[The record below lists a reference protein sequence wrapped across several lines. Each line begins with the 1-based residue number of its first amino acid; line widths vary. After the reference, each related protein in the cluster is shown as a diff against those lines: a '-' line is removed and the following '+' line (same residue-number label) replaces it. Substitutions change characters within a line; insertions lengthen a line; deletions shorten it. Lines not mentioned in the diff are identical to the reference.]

1 MIVCPDYDKLQK
13 NTEADLELIDT
24 YGAQINSVDVELC
37 DIILNHLKNMVD
49 TVVYNMPN
57 TKLQHKYE
65 EALFEVAKACYKLNK
80 VIMTEEVPSWYV
92 KENYVE
98 GYTCMDRSDVTEMLE
113 NLIKDDL
120 STFDDDGFYFEIEND
135 QNMRKLKNEN
145 KS

>member
-13 NTEADLELIDT
+13 NTEVDLELIDT
-24 YGAQINSVDVELC
+24 YGVLISSVDVELC
-37 DIILNHLKNMVD
+37 DIILKHLKNMID
-49 TVVYNMPN
+49 TVVYDMPN
-57 TKLQHKYE
+57 TKLQRKYE
-65 EALFEVAKACYKLNK
+65 EALFEVAKACYKLNN

-98 GYTCMDRSDVTEMLE
+98 GHLCMDRSEVTEMLE
-113 NLIKDDL
+113 NLIKNDL
-120 STFDDDGFYFEIEND
+120 SKFDDGFYFEIEND